1 MFTESKEEPHH
12 NCLVS
17 WASFSV
23 LYQRRLG
30 HGPRD
35 LFKFVENHETVYAMG
50 QEYRFKKNACCYG
63 QKDVVNCEQIH
74 INYSLLLD
82 YKSPIMLKD
91 IKLTWTKTSSANTQV
106 YRTEDDGDAIINYD
120 IQTGNV
126 FGVLNTNGRSF
137 SFHRCKDI
145 HILKEFDL
153 PKIMEREHKVRVH
166 FEKEGHF
173 PFVDPP
179 QK

>member
-12 NCLVS
+12 NYLVS
-17 WASFSV
+17 EASFSV

-50 QEYRFKKNACCYG
+50 QENRFKENACCYG
-63 QKDVVNCEQIH
+63 QKDVLNCEQIH

-106 YRTEDDGDAIINYD
+106 YRTEDDGDAIKVSRSSRPTKRGGLSFIRCGSRSSTP
-120 IQTGNV
+120 TG
-126 FGVLNTNGRSF
+126 
-137 SFHRCKDI
+137 I
-145 HILKEFDL
+145 
-153 PKIMEREHKVRVH
+153 
-166 FEKEGHF
+166 
-173 PFVDPP
+173 
-179 QK
+179 